1 MPAKLTQNQFIK
13 KAIQKH
19 NGFYDYSLVKYIKAQ
34 TKVKIICPIHGIFEQ
49 QPNNHLFRQRCVY
62 CMGDNVR
69 KARKFTTEQWI
80 EKFKDKHGNRYDYS
94 KVKEFKG
101 SGMLT
106 KIIIICKKHGEF
118 LQRPQTHLQGANC
131 PYCNISKGEDEI
143 EKYLI
148 KNDIE
153 YVREY
158 KFDKCINPKTN
169 KKLPFDFFLLKYNM
183 VIEYHGEQH
192 YKKTGHFEQRAGG
205 LEDLQYRDKIKE
217 EFCLQNNIL
226 YIEISYKE
234 FENIDKILKE
244 KICVLD
250 LQVHKALAK
259 AH

>member
-1 MPAKLTQNQFIK
+1 MPTKLTQDQFVE
-13 KAIQKH
+13 KATQKH
-19 NGFYDYSLVKYIKAQ
+19 NGFYDYSLVEYTKAQ
-34 TKVKIICPIHGIFEQ
+34 TKVKIICPLHGIFEQ
-49 QPNNHLFRQRCVY
+49 QPSNHLFGQRCVY

-80 EKFKDKHGNRYDYS
+80 EKFKDKHGDRYDYS

-101 SGMLT
+101 SGT
-106 KIIIICKKHGEF
+106 FSKIIIICKKHGEF
-118 LQRPQTHLQGANC
+118 LQRPQAHSKGEGC

-153 YVREY
+153 YLREY
-158 KFDKCINPKTN
+158 KFNKCLNPKTN
-169 KKLPFDFFLLKYNM
+169 KKLPFDFFLPNHNM
-183 VIEYHGEQH
+183 IIEYHGEQH

-205 LEDLQYRDKIKE
+205 LEGLQYRDKIKE
-217 EFCLQNNIL
+217 EFCFQNNIS

-244 KICVLD
+244 KI
-250 LQVHKALAK
+250 
-259 AH
+259 